1 MSEQIQMDFVE
12 SKEIFLSI
20 RPKFANLI
28 ASKEKTYE
36 FRRYKPK
43 EPIKKIWFYVTSPD
57 SGLKYIAE
65 VGEPVEYPT
74 KIPENGIG
82 NADFNQGLK
91 VSKFAF
97 QVLHLDELIEA
108 IPLRKLKDGFGFN
121 PSQCYIYTDTFPELV
136 DYVKNCE
143 IRRLY

>member
-12 SKEIFLSI
+12 SKDIFLSI
-20 RPKFANLI
+20 GPNFANLI
-28 ASKEKTYE
+28 ASREKTYE

-43 EPIKKIWFYVTSPD
+43 EPIKKVWFYVTSPD

-74 KIPENGIG
+74 KIPEDGIG

-97 QVLHLDELIEA
+97 PILHLDELVEA
-108 IPLRKLKDGFGFN
+108 IPLRTLKDRFRFN
-121 PSQCYIYTDTFPELV
+121 PPQGYIYTDTFPELV
-136 DYVKNCE
+136 EYVKNCE
-143 IRRLY
+143 MRGLY